1 MTTIEYHVL
10 LALANGALHGYAIKD
25 AVAVESSG
33 TLTPRAGSLYRVI
46 ARLISTRL
54 VAETGKPGEAEPHPG
69 LARRYYAL
77 TAGRATCTLA
87 EAQRLRHTAAVAEKR
102 LLEARGPLVR
112 LVLPALLRLLPGRF
126 RKRFERSCAT
136 TSSTTIAGLVLTDS
150 SRPASSPSPLHP
162 ISFNRPSR
170 SVGDPAFRASPR
182 RGA

>member
-69 LARRYYAL
+69 LARRYYTL
-77 TAGRATCTLA
+77 TAAGRRALAA
-87 EAQRLRHTAAVAEKR
+87 EAQRLRNTAAIAEKR
-102 LLEARGPLVR
+102 LLDARG
-112 LVLPALLRLLPGRF
+112 
-126 RKRFERSCAT
+126 RS
-136 TSSTTIAGLVLTDS
+136 
-150 SRPASSPSPLHP
+150 
-162 ISFNRPSR
+162 
-170 SVGDPAFRASPR
+170 
-182 RGA
+182 